1 VKRSPLANTIA
12 LHDFAITTH
21 DLRGWVAY
29 TVGLFKECGLEPTRM
44 GITAPSIKS
53 TKMHT
58 YKREI
63 KKLEGVL
70 KREINYNIFTTDEF
84 KKKAK
89 EKDSFIIDLLENPK
103 IFIVGR
109 EDDL

>member
-1 VKRSPLANTIA
+1 ML
-12 LHDFAITTH
+12 L
-21 DLRGWVAY
+21 
-29 TVGLFKECGLEPTRM
+29 
-44 GITAPSIKS
+44 
-53 TKMHT
+53 
-58 YKREI
+58 REI
-63 KKLEGVL
+63 KKLEEVL
-70 KREINYNIFTTDEF
+70 KREINYSVFERAEF